1 MATTIL
7 LWVTSQPAVF
17 IIIIIIAGILYLD
30 IKLLFLLQLA
40 KKQLG
45 QTS

>member
-1 MATTIL
+1 MATSIL
-7 LWVTSQPAVF
+7 LWVTSLSAVF
-17 IIIIIIAGILYLD
+17 IIIIIVGILYLD

-45 QTS
+45 PAS